1 MSDSGPRLDERVCVF
16 GPTLCATV
24 TIEGT
29 AGGASAVHFHPGGQA
44 FWIARAINRLGARSV
59 LVGPIGGESGV
70 VLSSLMSTWDVDLIA
85 ARTSDESAAY
95 VHDRRGGRRRE
106 VASSPGGTLSRHEID
121 DLYGRVI
128 ETGAAAGC
136 CVVTG
141 SASGDALGDDFYRRL
156 GHDLHAL
163 GVVVVADLHGPEL
176 DAFVDGGAIDVLK
189 VSHDDLI
196 DDGRLSEQH
205 DVDARIEVARQLCG
219 RGVST
224 AVVSDPVG
232 ALLVRDSGDI
242 WYAEPPLLEPVDHRG
257 AGDAMTAA
265 LCVST
270 CRRDDVSTM
279 LRLAC
284 AAGAATVTRHGLG
297 NAEARVI
304 DSIADSVALRR
315 LAHSDCAP
323 G

>member
-1 MSDSGPRLDERVCVF
+1 M
-16 GPTLCATV
+16 
-24 TIEGT
+24 
-29 AGGASAVHFHPGGQA
+29 
-44 FWIARAINRLGARSV
+44 
-59 LVGPIGGESGV
+59 
-70 VLSSLMSTWDVDLIA
+70 
-85 ARTSDESAAY
+85 
-95 VHDRRGGRRRE
+95 
-106 VASSPGGTLSRHEID
+106 
-121 DLYGRVI
+121 
-128 ETGAAAGC
+128 
-136 CVVTG
+136 
-141 SASGDALGDDFYRRL
+141 
-156 GHDLHAL
+156 
-163 GVVVVADLHGPEL
+163 ADLHGPEL

-224 AVVSDPVG
+224 VVVSDPVG

-270 CRRDDVSTM
+270 CRHDDVSTM